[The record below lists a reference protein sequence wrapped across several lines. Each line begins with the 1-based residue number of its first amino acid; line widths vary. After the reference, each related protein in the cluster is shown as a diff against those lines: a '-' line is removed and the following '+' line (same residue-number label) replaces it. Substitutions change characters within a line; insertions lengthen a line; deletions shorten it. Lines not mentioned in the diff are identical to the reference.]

1 MKSHLV
7 YEELKLPYKIHDEP
21 YAAVSILVYK
31 EKEVLFIK
39 RSNDMPTHKGHIAFP
54 GGKKEQR
61 DLNIVETAVR
71 EAYEELLILK
81 NDVEPFG
88 VLEPVD
94 TIEFKYNVFPI
105 LCRLHKKPESFNK
118 SEVQEIFF
126 VSIDELSNQQ
136 NWRFRGIYPNDWI
149 FKIRNET
156 LWGATA
162 KMTRELLGLA

>member
-1 MKSHLV
+1 
-7 YEELKLPYKIHDEP
+7 
-21 YAAVSILVYK
+21 
-31 EKEVLFIK
+31 
-39 RSNDMPTHKGHIAFP
+39 
-54 GGKKEQR
+54 
-61 DLNIVETAVR
+61 VR
-71 EAYEELLILK
+71 EASEELLILK

-88 VLEPVD
+88 ILEPVD

-162 KMTRELLGLA
+162 KMTRDLLGLA

>member
-71 EAYEELLILK
+71 EASEELLILK
-81 NDVEPFG
+81 NDVDEI
-88 VLEPVD
+88 VD
-94 TIEFKYNVFPI
+94 DFQVFNDPI
-105 LCRLHKKPESFNK
+105 IK
-118 SEVQEIFF
+118 
-126 VSIDELSNQQ
+126 
-136 NWRFRGIYPNDWI
+136 
-149 FKIRNET
+149 
-156 LWGATA
+156 
-162 KMTRELLGLA
+162 